1 MCVITS
7 LASDVGYLVCL
18 ILGGPYSLCIH
29 EIQDPSVIEDARFHQ
44 CVRYSRWLADRV
56 LSFVPPDGQ
65 STLMEYRV
73 ARRGSGAVIPVFV
86 RTQID
91 YANGSLG
98 RVNVMVGIKQELAA
112 KAVEAIVVR
121 IPLPSAA
128 AHVDLNSNVG
138 SVEVDMGKR
147 TCVWT
152 IGRLAKDSSTTPN
165 LDGTVHLGDASVPM
179 AAGVASLG
187 ENEIKKLDASE
198 SSDEAPVISVDFRVS
213 GANVSGLGIA
223 GLSLSNESYKLFKG
237 AKLSTRSG
245 KFEVRC

>member
-147 TCVWT
+147 TGVWT